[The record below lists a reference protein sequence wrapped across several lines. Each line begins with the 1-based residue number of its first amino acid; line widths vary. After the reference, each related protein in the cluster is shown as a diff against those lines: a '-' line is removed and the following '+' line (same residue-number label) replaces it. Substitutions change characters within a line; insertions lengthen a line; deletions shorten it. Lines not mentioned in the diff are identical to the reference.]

1 MHRTVASKL
10 VERFGIPASPSPM
23 KISCFTNDVLTKN
36 RSNNSSH
43 PSDMLLYADTK
54 IPSSVCAS
62 AGKSVLGIPANTI
75 STYPVSVV
83 GGTGPQTGN
92 CGCDGSWFGG
102 EFV

>member
-1 MHRTVASKL
+1 
-10 VERFGIPASPSPM
+10 
-23 KISCFTNDVLTKN
+23 
-36 RSNNSSH
+36 
-43 PSDMLLYADTK
+43 MLLYADTK